1 MDLAKITEIAEQV
14 IREVG
19 KRIREEM
26 ELETSMVVIEKKH
39 AEWVT
44 EIDLWAEKRIT
55 ETIKSHFPSH
65 LVIGEESSVEV
76 ANSLGKS
83 ILALV
88 DTGICWIVDPID
100 GTTNFVHGLPL
111 VAVSIGI
118 TENGE
123 RRAAFC
129 YDPTRDEL
137 FSAVRGQGATLNGQK
152 IQVSK
157 RTLLNESLIATGLP
171 DERHSNW
178 PHYRP
183 VYEGVFRAARDLRK
197 FGSAVV
203 SQCWVACGRCDGYVE
218 YSLKPWDVAA
228 GSLIVE
234 EAGGIISGLDNNFVP
249 QKFSLTSSV
258 FIFSCSGIARQL
270 TEACTRI
277 N

>member
-1 MDLAKITEIAEQV
+1 MDLAKIAKVAEQV

-19 KRIREEM
+19 VRIRKEM
-26 ELETSMVVIEKKH
+26 EPETSVVVMEKKH

-44 EIDLWAEKRIT
+44 EIDLWAEGRIT
-55 ETIKSHFPSH
+55 ETVKSHFPTH
-65 LVIGEESSVEV
+65 LVVGEESAVEV
-76 ANSLGKS
+76 ASTLGKS
-83 ILALV
+83 VPELV
-88 DTGICWIVDPID
+88 QTGICWIVDPID
-100 GTTNFVHGLPL
+100 GTTNFVHRLPL

-129 YDPTRDEL
+129 YDPTRDE
-137 FSAVRGQGATLNGQK
+137 FFCAVRGEGATLNGQK
-152 IQVSK
+152 IRVSE
-157 RTLLNESLIATGLP
+157 RALLSESLIASGLP

-183 VYEGVFRAARDLRK
+183 VYEGVFHAARDLRK
-197 FGSAVV
+197 FGSAVI

-228 GSLIVE
+228 GSLMVE
-234 EAGGIISGLDNNFVP
+234 EAGGVVSGLDSNFVP

-258 FIFSCSGIARQL
+258 FIFSCPGIAREL
-270 TEACTRI
+270 TDACTRV